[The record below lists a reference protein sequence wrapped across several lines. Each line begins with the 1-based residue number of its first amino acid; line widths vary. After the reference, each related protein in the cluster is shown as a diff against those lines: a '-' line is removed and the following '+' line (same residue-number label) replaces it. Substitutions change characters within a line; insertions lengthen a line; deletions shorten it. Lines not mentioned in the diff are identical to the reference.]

1 MNKKASKDRM
11 TLYVHGVKRP
21 TEFPWKSVNVPACY
35 TSTFAFENTNSLVDY
50 LDGKR
55 ENFIY
60 TRYSNPTVALVEEQ
74 MAEMENGE
82 RAILFSSGMA
92 AISSTFLGLL
102 NSGDEIISIR
112 DVYGGTY
119 HLFTSALPRW
129 NIKVNFV
136 SSLED
141 IEKIYNRRCKVFFFE
156 TPTNPL
162 LRIYSIKDVVEIAR
176 KLGMITVMDNTFATP
191 YNQNPLKWGVDIVVH
206 SGTKYLGGHS
216 DITCGAVIGP
226 SSLLDSVYKMK
237 KILGGSLDPHSGYLL
252 YRGIKTL
259 GVRMEVHN
267 RNAMKIAK
275 FLEQHPVVTRVYYP
289 GLASHHG
296 YEVACEQM
304 SGFGGMV
311 SFEVAGDAS
320 RVVDNLKIFV
330 LAVSLGGV
338 ESLVSQPVYAS
349 HYGIPENE
357 LKEMGISKNL
367 IRLSVGIEHP
377 EDLINDLDQAL
388 RTLQA

>member
-1 MNKKASKDRM
+1 MNKNNSKDRL

-35 TSTFAFENTNSLVDY
+35 TSTFAFENTNSLIDF
-50 LDGKR
+50 LDGKG
-55 ENFIY
+55 NDFIY

-74 MAEMENGE
+74 LAEMENGE

-92 AISSTFLGLL
+92 ALSTTFLGLL
-102 NSGDEIISIR
+102 GSGDEVISIR

-119 HLFTSALPRW
+119 HLFTYALPKW

-136 SSLED
+136 NSLED
-141 IEKIYNRRCKVFFFE
+141 IEKVYNRRCKIFFFE
-156 TPTNPL
+156 SPTNPL
-162 LRIYSIKDVVEIAR
+162 LRIYSIRDAVEIAKR
-176 KLGMITVMDNTFATP
+176 LGMITIIDNTFATP
-191 YNQNPLKWGVDIVVH
+191 YNQNPLKLGVDIAVH

-226 SSLLDSVYKMK
+226 TSLLDSIYRMK

-259 GVRMEVHN
+259 GARMEVHN
-267 RNAMKIAK
+267 KNAMQIAK
-275 FLEQHPVVTRVYYP
+275 FLEQHPMVTRVYYP
-289 GLASHHG
+289 GLASHEG
-296 YEVACEQM
+296 YDIACEQM
-304 SGFGGMV
+304 AGFGGMV
-311 SFEVAGDAS
+311 SFEVASDAS

-330 LAVSLGGV
+330 LAVSLGSV
-338 ESLVSQPVYAS
+338 ESLVSQPVYTS
-349 HYGIPENE
+349 HHGIPDDE
-357 LKEMGISKNL
+357 LKEMGISKDL

-377 EDLINDLDQAL
+377 EDLISDLDQAL
-388 RTLQA
+388 KTLQA